1 MRLFIAINFN
11 EEIKSN
17 LVTTIQELKKSSMK
31 GNFTHRENLHLTLAF
46 IGEVGSDK
54 VGQIKSQIN
63 GIKAEPFQ
71 LILKGLGKFKRN
83 GGDIYWVGVEKNE
96 ILISINKYLV
106 EELRN
111 TGYQI
116 EIREFSPHLTIGREV
131 VLNDSV
137 DTNKIS
143 EITLNKKMTVSR
155 ISLMKSERINGKL
168 IYTEVYGKEL
178 VVNL

>member
-1 MRLFIAINFN
+1 M
-11 EEIKSN
+11 
-17 LVTTIQELKKSSMK
+17 
-31 GNFTHRENLHLTLAF
+31 HLTLAF

>member
-1 MRLFIAINFN
+1 
-11 EEIKSN
+11 
-17 LVTTIQELKKSSMK
+17 MK

>member
-1 MRLFIAINFN
+1 
-11 EEIKSN
+11 
-17 LVTTIQELKKSSMK
+17 MK

-155 ISLMKSERINGKL
+155 ISLMKSERINGKI